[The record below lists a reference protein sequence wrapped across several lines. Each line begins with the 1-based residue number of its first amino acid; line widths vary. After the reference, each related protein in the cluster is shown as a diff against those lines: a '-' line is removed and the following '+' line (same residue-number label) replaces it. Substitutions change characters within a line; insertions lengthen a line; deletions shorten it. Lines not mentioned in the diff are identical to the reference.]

1 VSRISHGQIELRRG
15 RIELASAAQRAIE
28 IVRPLTEAMGHE
40 LTVVLPSEPVYLD
53 ADAVRLAQIIGATI
67 RRGGLQAVGFRSDD
81 NHDAA
86 DSMRHA
92 EARR

>member
-15 RIELASAAQRAIE
+15 RIELASAAQRAVE

-53 ADAVRLAQIIGATI
+53 ADAVRLAQIIGNLLHNASKFTD
-67 RRGGLQAVGFRSDD
+67 RV
-81 NHDAA
+81 DASISSSSA
-86 DSMRHA
+86 A
-92 EARR
+92 AR